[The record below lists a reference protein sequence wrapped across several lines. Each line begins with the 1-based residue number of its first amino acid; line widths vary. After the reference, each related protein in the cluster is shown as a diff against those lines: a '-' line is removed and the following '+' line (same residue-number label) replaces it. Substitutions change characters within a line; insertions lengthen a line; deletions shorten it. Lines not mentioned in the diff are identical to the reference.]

1 MYQAKYTTE
10 GVRGV
15 IQESPSARREAIQLA
30 IEALGGK
37 VESMYYCLG
46 GDDVVLILDLPDN
59 ITAVGLSMNV
69 MASGKVRGRI
79 TTLLTVEEADQ
90 ALGIKAKYRP
100 PGEKT

>member
-1 MYQAKYTTE
+1 MPHPAL
-10 GVRGV
+10 R
-15 IQESPSARREAIQLA
+15 SRLAIELA

-46 GDDVVLILDLPDN
+46 DDDVVVIMDLPDN

-79 TTLLTVEEADQ
+79 TTLLTVEEADR
-90 ALGIKAKYRP
+90 ALGIKANYRP
-100 PGEKT
+100 PGEKK